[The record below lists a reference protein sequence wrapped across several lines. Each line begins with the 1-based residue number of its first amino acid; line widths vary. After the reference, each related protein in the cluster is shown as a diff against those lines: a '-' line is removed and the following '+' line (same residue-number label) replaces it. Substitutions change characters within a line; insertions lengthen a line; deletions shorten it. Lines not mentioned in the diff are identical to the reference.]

1 MPISKNIS
9 TLMKNSS
16 WIRAMFEEG
25 EKLKK
30 KHGVENIYDFSL
42 GNPITE
48 PPEALK
54 EELIRVASS
63 DTQGMH
69 RYMTNSGYDD
79 VREEVAQYQRET
91 TGLPFTKDNIVMT
104 VGAAGGLNVVFKSI
118 LDPGDEVIVPCPFFV
133 EFMFYIGNHN
143 GVIKLVDTKDD
154 FHLDIEKIK
163 AAINKKTKA
172 ILINSPHNPTG
183 VVYHEAELLELIDL
197 LHERSKKGQR
207 IYIIADEAYKKIIYN
222 GTKLPNLP
230 NMYEDTVIVTCHSK
244 DLGLA
249 GERIGYIAMSPRI
262 KNVRSLIDATI
273 FANRILGFINAP
285 AIMQRVVAK
294 FQRSSVDI
302 TDYQKK
308 RDAIYNILVESG
320 FEVVKPAGAFYIF
333 PKSPIPDDI
342 QFVRTM
348 LQHHILTVPGVGFG
362 KPGYFRIAYCVTM
375 DVIEK
380 SRPYFKEVGELLRN
394 GRR

>member
-1 MPISKNIS
+1 MPISKSIS

-163 AAINKKTKA
+163 ATINKKTKA

-207 IYIIADEAYKKIIYN
+207 IYIVADEAYKKIIYN

>member
-30 KHGVENIYDFSL
+30 KFGVENIYDFSL

-63 DTQGMH
+63 DAKGMH
-69 RYMTNSGYDD
+69 RYMSNSGYED
-79 VREEVAQYQRET
+79 VREEIAQYQSET
-91 TGLPFTKDNIVMT
+91 SGLPFTKDHIVMT

-118 LDPGDEVIVPCPFFV
+118 LDAGDEVIVPCPFFV

-143 GVIKLVDTKDD
+143 GVMKLVDTKDD
-154 FHLDIEKIK
+154 FHLDMDKIK
-163 AAINKKTKA
+163 SAITRKTKA

-183 VVYHEAELLELIDL
+183 VVYDEKELSELAAL
-197 LHERSKKGQR
+197 LKERGQKGQR
-207 IYIIADEAYKKIIYN
+207 IYIVADEAYRKIIYN
-222 GTKLPNLP
+222 GTRLPNLASL
-230 NMYEDTVIVTCHSK
+230 YDDTVTVTCHSK

-262 KNVRSLIDATI
+262 KNVKSLIDATI

-285 AIMQRVVAK
+285 AIMQRVVSK
-294 FQRSSVDI
+294 FQRNSVDI
-302 TDYQKK
+302 MEYQIK

-333 PKSPIPDDI
+333 PKSPIPDDVL
-342 QFVRTM
+342 FVKTM

-362 KPGYFRIAYCVTM
+362 KPGYFRIAYCVNM

-394 GRR
+394 GKQ

>member
-1 MPISKNIS
+1 
-9 TLMKNSS
+9 MKNSS

-163 AAINKKTKA
+163 ATINKKTKA

-207 IYIIADEAYKKIIYN
+207 IYIVADEAYKKIIYN

-249 GERIGYIAMSPRI
+249 GERIGYISMSPRI

>member
-1 MPISKNIS
+1 
-9 TLMKNSS
+9 MKDSS

-30 KHGVENIYDFSL
+30 KYGAENIYDFSL

-63 DTQGMH
+63 EAQGMH
-69 RYMTNSGYDD
+69 RYMTNSGYDN
-79 VREEVAQYQRET
+79 VREEIAQYQKEI
-91 TGLPFTKDNIVMT
+91 TGLPYTKDHIVMT

-163 AAINKKTKA
+163 AAINKRTKA

-183 VVYHEAELLELIDL
+183 VVYNEAELQELVDL
-197 LHERSKKGQR
+197 LHQRSRKGQR
-207 IYIIADEAYKKIIYN
+207 IYIVADEAYKKIIYN
-222 GTKLPNLP
+222 GTTLPNLP
-230 NMYEDTVIVTCHSK
+230 TMYEDTVNVTCHSK

-262 KNVRSLIDATI
+262 RNVRSLIDATI

-302 TDYQKK
+302 MEYQKK
-308 RDAIYNILVESG
+308 RDAIYDILVDAG
-320 FEVVKPAGAFYIF
+320 FEVIKPAGAFYIF

-342 QFVRTM
+342 QFVKTM

-362 KPGYFRIAYCVTM
+362 KPGYFRLAYCVTT

-394 GRR
+394 GQK

>member
-163 AAINKKTKA
+163 ATINKKTKA

-207 IYIIADEAYKKIIYN
+207 IYIVADEAYKKIIYN

-249 GERIGYIAMSPRI
+249 GERIGYISMSPRI

>member
-1 MPISKNIS
+1 MAISKSIAG
-9 TLMKNSS
+9 LMQNSS

-30 KHGVENIYDFSL
+30 KHGVKNIYDFSL
-42 GNPITE
+42 GNPVTE

-54 EELIRVASS
+54 KELIRIVSS
-63 DTQGMH
+63 DAKGMH
-69 RYMTNSGYDD
+69 RYMSNSGYED
-79 VREEVAQYQRET
+79 VREEIARYQKET
-91 TGLPFTKDNIVMT
+91 TGIPFTRDHIVMT

-154 FHLDIEKIK
+154 FHLDLDKIK

-183 VVYHEAELLELIDL
+183 AVYNEEELSELADFL
-197 LHERSKKGQR
+197 RERNKKGQR
-207 IYIIADEAYKKIIYN
+207 IYIIADEAYKKILYN
-222 GTKLPNLP
+222 GTKLPNLL
-230 NMYEDTVIVTCHSK
+230 NIYDDTIIVTCHSK

-285 AIMQRVVAK
+285 AIMQRLVAK
-294 FQRSSVDI
+294 FQRDSVDI
-302 TDYQKK
+302 MEYQKR
-308 RDAIYNILVESG
+308 RDTIYNILVESG
-320 FEVVKPAGAFYIF
+320 FEVVKPMGAFYIF
-333 PKSPIPDDI
+333 PKSPVPDDI
-342 QFVRTM
+342 LFVKTM
-348 LQHHILTVPGVGFG
+348 LQHRILTVPGVGFG
-362 KPGYFRIAYCVTM
+362 KPGYFRIAYCVDL

-380 SRPYFKEVGELLRN
+380 SRPYFMEVGETLKS
-394 GRR
+394 GR

>member
-63 DTQGMH
+63 DEQGMH

-79 VREEVAQYQRET
+79 VREEVARYQRET
-91 TGLPFTKDNIVMT
+91 TGLPYTKDNIVMT

-163 AAINKKTKA
+163 AAITRKTKA

-183 VVYHEAELLELIDL
+183 AVYHEEELLELVDL

-207 IYIIADEAYKKIIYN
+207 IYIVADEAYKKIIYN

-230 NMYEDTVIVTCHSK
+230 NLYDDTVIVTCHSK

-302 TDYQKK
+302 MDYQKK

-320 FEVVKPAGAFYIF
+320 FEVIKPEGAFYIF

-342 QFVRTM
+342 QFVKTM

-380 SRPYFKEVGELLRN
+380 SRPFFKEVGEFLRN
-394 GRR
+394 GQ

>member
-30 KHGVENIYDFSL
+30 KHGAENVFDFSL

-48 PPEALK
+48 PPGALK

-63 DTQGMH
+63 HAQGMH

-79 VREEVAQYQRET
+79 VREDVALYLAET
-91 TGLPFTKDNIVMT
+91 TGIPFTKDHIVMT

-133 EFMFYIGNHN
+133 EFMFYIGNHG
-143 GVIKLVDTKDD
+143 GVMKLVDTKDD
-154 FHLDIEKIK
+154 FHLDIDKIK
-163 AAINKKTKA
+163 AAITKKTKA

-183 VVYHEAELLELIDL
+183 VVYNEAELRELADML
-197 LHERSKKGQR
+197 REKNKKGHR
-207 IYIIADEAYKKIIYN
+207 IYIVADEAYRKIIYN
-222 GTKLPNLP
+222 GTKLPNIANL
-230 NMYEDTVIVTCHSK
+230 YEDTVTVTCHSK

-249 GERIGYIAMSPRI
+249 GERIGYIAMSPHI

-294 FQRSSVDI
+294 FQRNSVDI
-302 TDYQKK
+302 MEYQKK
-308 RDAIYNILVESG
+308 RDAMYDVLVESG
-320 FEVVKPAGAFYIF
+320 FDVVKPQGAFYIF

-342 QFVRTM
+342 QFVKTM

-362 KPGYFRIAYCVTM
+362 KPGYFRLAYCVNM

-380 SRPYFKEVGELLRN
+380 SRPYFKEVGDMLRN
-394 GRR
+394 GKK

>member
-1 MPISKNIS
+1 MPISKNIA

-25 EKLKK
+25 EKLKR

-63 DTQGMH
+63 DTKGMH
-69 RYMTNSGYDD
+69 RYMTNSGYDN
-79 VREEVAQYQRET
+79 VREEIARYQREI
-91 TGLPFTKDNIVMT
+91 TGLPFTRDHIVMT

-133 EFMFYIGNHN
+133 EFMFYIGNH
-143 GVIKLVDTKDD
+143 GGIMKLVDTKDD
-154 FHLDIEKIK
+154 FHLDIDKIK
-163 AAINKKTKA
+163 AAITKKTKA

-183 VVYHEAELLELIDL
+183 TVYNEEELRELADL
-197 LHERSKKGQR
+197 LHERSEKGQR
-207 IYIIADEAYKKIIYN
+207 IYIIADEAYKKHLYD
-222 GTKLPNLP
+222 
-230 NMYEDTVIVTCHSK
+230 DTITVTCHSK

-294 FQRSSVDI
+294 FQRNSVDI
-302 TDYQKK
+302 MEYQKK

-320 FEVVKPAGAFYIF
+320 FEVIKPLGAFYIF
-333 PKSPIPDDI
+333 PKSPIPDDVL
-342 QFVRTM
+342 FVKTM

-362 KPGYFRIAYCVTM
+362 KPGYFRLAYCVNM

-394 GRR
+394 GK

>member
-1 MPISKNIS
+1 
-9 TLMKNSS
+9 
-16 WIRAMFEEG
+16 MFEEG

-163 AAINKKTKA
+163 ATINKKTKA